1 MTRQRPGVADVFRR
15 YGASFAQS
23 HGKSASSA
31 QRKVLRD
38 IICCRTAALGGHKQK
53 CDRCGHEQISYNS
66 CRNRHCPQCQAAAR
80 ARWLEAREQDLLDV
94 AYFHVVFTLP
104 AEIAPLALQ
113 NKRAIYGILFRAV
126 ATTLQTIA
134 RDPKHLG
141 ADIGFLAVLHT
152 WGQNLHHHP
161 HLHCV
166 IPGGGVSL
174 DGLHWIPGRQGF
186 FLPVKVLSRMFR
198 GKFLSY
204 LQRAFERGDL
214 GFHGQLAALADSQ
227 AWRRWLTPLHAKA
240 WVVYAKPPFGGPRQV
255 LRYLARYTHRVAISD
270 QRILSVGDGQVTFR
284 WKDYARGQ
292 AKARMT
298 LGATEFIR
306 RFLFHVL
313 PKGFVH
319 IRHYGFLA
327 NRDRA
332 RKVATVKQFL
342 QQATAMPCTA
352 PPSEFP
358 AEPPPGSDFHCC
370 PRCHQGHLV
379 DVAKIEAQPWS
390 STILFNTS

>member
-1 MTRQRPGVADVFRR
+1 MTRQRPGVADVFRS
-15 YGASFAQS
+15 YGAHFAQS
-23 HGKSASSA
+23 HGKSASIQ

-113 NKRAIYGILFRAV
+113 NKRAVYGILFRA
-126 ATTLQTIA
+126 AAETLQTIA

-166 IPGGGVSL
+166 VPGGGISL
-174 DGLHWIPGRQGF
+174 DGQEWISCDQGF
-186 FLPVKVLSRMFR
+186 FLPVQVLSRMFR

-204 LQRAFERGDL
+204 LQQAYERGAL
-214 GFHGQLAALADSQ
+214 GFHGQLAQLADPHI
-227 AWRRWLTPLHAKA
+227 WRRWLTPLHAKA
-240 WVVYAKPPFGGPRQV
+240 WVVYAKPPFGGPQQV

-270 QRILSVGDGQVTFR
+270 QRILAVGDGQVTFR

-292 AKARMT
+292 SKARMT
-298 LGATEFIR
+298 LRATEFIC

-327 NRDRA
+327 NRDRT
-332 RKVATVKQFL
+332 RKVVSVKQLL
-342 QQATAMPCTA
+342 QQATAMALST
-352 PPSEFP
+352 PPSESA
-358 AEPPPGSDFHCC
+358 AEPSSGPDFHGC

-379 DVAKIEAQPWS
+379 DVAKIDAQPWS
-390 STILFNTS
+390 STFLFNSS